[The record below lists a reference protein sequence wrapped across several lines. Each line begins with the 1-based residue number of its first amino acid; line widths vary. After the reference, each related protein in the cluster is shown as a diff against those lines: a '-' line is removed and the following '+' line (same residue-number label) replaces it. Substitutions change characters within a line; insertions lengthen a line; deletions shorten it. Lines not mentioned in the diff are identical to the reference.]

1 MTLPEQGNVKRH
13 EDGRIK
19 AVIFDLD
26 GTLYDSTS
34 LARRIA
40 AGEALR
46 FSLLKLA
53 AERSARHEIAGKHFG
68 SADALYDALFSRMA
82 YRLPLCGKEKLR
94 RWYFNGYLPRMVGV
108 LRRHFRARE
117 DAESVIKELRDA
129 GVKVAVF
136 SDYGAVHEK
145 LAATGLSDR
154 LFDLV
159 ADAPSLGGLK
169 PCRESFEAVAGTLGV
184 PAADCLVVGDREDT
198 DGGGAAAAGMRF
210 ARIDKGSRS
219 LRSALPQLPKG

>member
-1 MTLPEQGNVKRH
+1 MTLPDKSKAGGH
-13 EDGRIK
+13 EDGQIR

-53 AERSARHEIAGKHFG
+53 AERKCRHEIAGMHFE
-68 SADALYDALFSRMA
+68 SEDALYDALFSRMA
-82 YRLPLCGKEKLR
+82 SRLPRCSKGKLR
-94 RWYFNGYLPRMVGV
+94 RWYFQGYLPRMVRV
-108 LRRHFRARE
+108 LGRHFRARE
-117 DAESVIKELRDA
+117 DAESVIKELRYA

-136 SDYGAVHEK
+136 SDYGAVREK
-145 LAATGLSDR
+145 LSAIGLSDKF
-154 LFDLV
+154 FDVV

-169 PCRESFEAVAGTLGV
+169 PCRESFEAVAGALGV

-198 DGGGAAAAGMRF
+198 DGGGAAEAGMRF

-219 LRSALPQLPKG
+219 LRSALRQTA